1 MAHVLLVDDD
11 TDIIEIHR
19 TVLEQAGHRVTSVLS
34 ASEAIAAM
42 AHDAPEV
49 LVLDVTM
56 EEFDAGFQLAHE
68 AAIRFPALP
77 ILLLAAVGDYLSDAW
92 RRDRDPDMGWLPVH
106 RFLEKPVTPDQLI
119 AAVQDALAQSAS

>member
-1 MAHVLLVDDD
+1 
-11 TDIIEIHR
+11 
-19 TVLEQAGHRVTSVLS
+19 VLEQAGHRVTAVLS
-34 ASEAIAAM
+34 APEAIESM
-42 AHDAPEV
+42 ANDAPEV

-68 AAIRFPALP
+68 AAIRFPTLP

-92 RRDRDPDMGWLPVH
+92 RRDRDPDRGWLPVH

-119 AAVQDALAQSAS
+119 AAVRDALAQTAASNGRTGCPGRT